1 MCLKWRKKKNH
12 SNILQY
18 VQKKLW
24 LHVTHLGFGMRWFP
38 HTDILPAS
46 VLYIHLRRSEVFI
59 VLANKEFN
67 INKWKD
73 SITQQNNTLTVTRQ
87 RMKQIRIYGEVIF
100 AFLHVNQTLTRWRIW
115 VFHFI
120 WSNSHLWLHPF
131 TVIWKTLTL
140 RSLIIIIIIYQSD
153 IWTQY

>member
-1 MCLKWRKKKNH
+1 MCLKWRKKKYH

-73 SITQQNNTLTVTRQ
+73 SITQQNNTWNCHKTKNETDTY
-87 RMKQIRIYGEVIF
+87 I
-100 AFLHVNQTLTRWRIW
+100 WRSY
-115 VFHFI
+115 FC
-120 WSNSHLWLHPF
+120 LLAC
-131 TVIWKTLTL
+131 
-140 RSLIIIIIIYQSD
+140 QSD
-153 IWTQY
+153 TN